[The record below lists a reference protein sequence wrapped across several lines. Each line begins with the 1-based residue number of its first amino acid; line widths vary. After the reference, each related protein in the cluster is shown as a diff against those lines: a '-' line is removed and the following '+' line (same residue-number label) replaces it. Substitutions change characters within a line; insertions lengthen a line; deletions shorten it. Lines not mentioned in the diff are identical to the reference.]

1 MSPPKLW
8 PPVIAGGLESP
19 FLDANE
25 LAFEHDVPADAGQA
39 GCQAKWLAMRS
50 KLPTA
55 VRTALDA
62 LDFKAAIAAA
72 TQRGLRDVGAL
83 TDILFYTKFGA
94 VHGYCPIKPGT
105 RVPSGVLYKDAWQE
119 LRKSFV
125 SPVVGEPVAVLD
137 LDTVTIDGAQT
148 RLRYRPDGTFEGW
161 FTNQIDASSFIRE
174 IEFAGRV
181 RISDAIARRNYDQ
194 ARDRGKW
201 PLSGADIHARAVV
214 VRTNGP
220 TNSTAGVHRTD
231 ANGSFK
237 TSTRVVFGGAVPRF
251 NIRVDLKL
259 KSGDVTT
266 RAELGF
272 VAMDLANFIAR
283 IDPYERKRP
292 AAQSPLE
299 FLASVRKIYQGGP
312 KDPLGGLFDQ
322 VLYRTRAVNVLL
334 SPDSAESKWLKFNE
348 ALYAD
353 GELVDIGHVLTG
365 IEGSSKQR
373 PNTEPNG
380 NLQQWPGPTGR
391 RDTLVTWAGDLGSVF
406 KDYIR
411 DIVAAIAQGKRPDLE
426 TYLKKVAGR
435 ADLVG
440 DIDGINIGA
449 RYDEKRSL
457 ADNLNSYYPKRSAR
471 RFHEFVSNT
480 LADDG
485 TPALQLEPEI
495 IPPKL
500 TQASHDFIA
509 RRVTEFVKP
518 LYGLRGLENKADP
531 AHRSL
536 VPGTFQ
542 PNSPQMRVVVDY
554 FVRFLE
560 DGLAREAIT

>member
-8 PPVIAGGLESP
+8 PATIAGGLESP
-19 FLDANE
+19 FLEANE
-25 LAFEHDVPADAGQA
+25 LAFEYDVAPNAAQTA
-39 GCQAKWLAMRS
+39 CRTKWLAMRN

-55 VRTALDA
+55 VRSALDA

-72 TQRGLRDVGAL
+72 TQRGVRDIGLL
-83 TDILFYTKFGA
+83 TDVLFYSKYGDM
-94 VHGYCPIKPGT
+94 HGYCPIKPGT
-105 RVPSGVLYKDAWQE
+105 RVPGGILYKDAWQA
-119 LRKSFV
+119 LRTGFV
-125 SPVVGEPVAVLD
+125 SPVVGEPAAVLD
-137 LDTVTIDGAQT
+137 LETVTIDGAQT
-148 RLRYRPDGTFEGW
+148 RLLHRSDGTFEGW
-161 FTNQIDASSFIRE
+161 FTKKIDATLIIRE

-181 RISDAIARRNYDQ
+181 RVADNIARRNYDPT
-194 ARDRGKW
+194 RDRAKW
-201 PLSGADIHARAVV
+201 PLAGADIKAAAVV
-214 VRTNGP
+214 VQANGP
-220 TNSTAGVHRTD
+220 ASSTAGVHRAAT
-231 ANGSFK
+231 NGTFK
-237 TSTRVVFGGAVPRF
+237 TKTRVAFGGAVPRF
-251 NIRVDLKL
+251 NMRLDLTL
-259 KSGDVTT
+259 KVGDVTT
-266 RAELGF
+266 RVELGF

-283 IDPYERKRP
+283 IDPHERKRP
-292 AAQSPLE
+292 TTQSPFE
-299 FLASVRKIYQGGP
+299 FLASVRKVYQGGP

-322 VLYRTRAVNVLL
+322 VLYRTRAVKVLHA
-334 SPDSAESKWLKFNE
+334 PDSAESKWLKFNE

-353 GELVDIGHVLTG
+353 GELVDIGHVLAG
-365 IEGSSKQR
+365 VEGSSKQR
-373 PNTEPNG
+373 PDTEPNG
-380 NLQQWPGPTGR
+380 DPQQLPRPGR
-391 RDTLVTWAGDLGSVF
+391 RDTIVTWAGDLGSVF

-426 TYLKKVAGR
+426 TYLKKVASR

-485 TPALQLEPEI
+485 TPALQLVPEI

-500 TQASHDFIA
+500 TQPSRDFIA
-509 RRVTEFVKP
+509 GKVTDFVKP
-518 LYGLRGLENKADP
+518 LYIVRGLKDKADP
-531 AHRSL
+531 AHRDL
-536 VPGTFQ
+536 VWDTFQ